1 MRWPRRSPAIMRR
14 IVVVSAR
21 AAGGRI
27 AGAVMIDGSVAVAV

>member
-1 MRWPRRSPAIMRR
+1 MRR